1 MAKAT
6 FDETVQK
13 IGRECLGVRIR
24 MLNRALTQFFDDEFR
39 PLELKAGQFGILMMA
54 ASWGKV
60 IPRDLCETLHVDAS
74 TMSRNLDRME
84 AQGWIEPVS
93 DRDGRTQ
100 PFQLTAAGK
109 KILEQAFPLWERAQ
123 ARAADLLGDMG
134 VALLRDT
141 TKRLGLKAEQAKK

>member
-1 MAKAT
+1 MAKLS
-6 FDETVQK
+6 FDDTVQK

-24 MLNRALTQFFDDEFR
+24 MLNRALTQFYDEEFR
-39 PLELKAGQFGILMMA
+39 PLDLKASQFGILMMA

-60 IPRDLCETLHVDAS
+60 IPRDLCETLHIDAS

-84 AQGWIEPVS
+84 SAGWIEHVH
-93 DRDGRTQ
+93 DRDGRMQ

-109 KILEQAFPLWERAQ
+109 KMLEQAFPLWERAQ
-123 ARAADLLGDMG
+123 ERAAELLGDMG

>member
-1 MAKAT
+1 MAKPT
-6 FDETVQK
+6 FDDTVQK

-24 MLNRALTQFFDDEFR
+24 MLNRALTQYYDDEFR
-39 PLELKAGQFGILMMA
+39 ALDLKASQFGILLMA

-74 TMSRNLDRME
+74 TMSRNLDRMK
-84 AQGWIEPVS
+84 AQGWIEHVN
-93 DRDGRTQ
+93 DRDGRMQ
-100 PFQLTAAGK
+100 PFQLTDAGK
-109 KILEQAFPLWERAQ
+109 KLLEKSLPLWERAQ

-141 TKRLGLKAEQAKK
+141 TKRLGLKAEQMKK

>member
-6 FDETVQK
+6 FDDTVQK

-39 PLELKAGQFGILMMA
+39 PLELKAGQFGILLMA

-84 AQGWIEPVS
+84 AAGWIEHVN

-100 PFQLTAAGK
+100 PFQLTALGK

-141 TKRLGLKAEQAKK
+141 TKRLGLKGEQKKK